1 MTSYVRR
8 RRSAALPRELVRV
21 VRRLDE
27 HQLRRLL
34 ILVRGLLI
42 GSDGPTVEL
51 DGIPGVP
58 TVHYRQQH
66 VRCGKGCASCPHG
79 PYWYAYWKEGGRSQS
94 QYIGGQLPADV
105 RRLLGSLDA
114 DAPQPEP
121 DEDLRTVTQLPARAA
136 DRRGQGH
143 V

>member
-1 MTSYVRR
+1 MTSYVREPHGT
-8 RRSAALPRELVRV
+8 ALPRELVRV

-42 GSDGPTVEL
+42 GSAGPTVEL
-51 DGIPGVP
+51 DGVPGVP

-66 VRCGKGCASCPHG
+66 IRCGKGCASCPHG
-79 PYWYAYWKEGGRSQS
+79 PYWYAYWKEAGRSQS

-105 RRLLGSLDA
+105 RRLLD
-114 DAPQPEP
+114 
-121 DEDLRTVTQLPARAA
+121 AA
-136 DRRGQGH
+136 DVGNPSADLEEKVAPVTKLSASATDRQR
-143 V
+143 